1 MGLMIHCGA
10 ELKDEEFINSLPAPD
25 KKTDTHV
32 PIEHS
37 WFINR
42 VKGELDTRGIK
53 YKDGQYATTPD
64 NERMFGLME
73 LEEFSIPSIDARCQ
87 LFKDT
92 DISDEARDHLLV
104 KMVSRK
110 DRNTSILPP
119 NQLMGVRNEYN
130 RSHNTDDDELLR
142 DEHSYRR
149 NVWRLLQAYT
159 HNMQRGGR
167 FKTDHSRVEALSSR
181 TQKVNNLLQ
190 QFCDPD
196 GSRMERYMNEPELL
210 NLLGTQ
216 TVKDAHSVSNSYRY
230 VIGMR
235 NSNDMKFPAGLVI
248 GIAPFV
254 CDNLCFSG
262 EVEVK
267 RKHTTNIK
275 RDLPILMTDKM
286 DELLSNSIVAG

>member
-1 MGLMIHCGA
+1 MGLMLHCGA
-10 ELKDEEFINSLPAPD
+10 ELKDESFIQSLPAPE
-25 KKTDTHV
+25 KKTHTHV

-42 VKGELDTRGIK
+42 VKSELDTRGIG

-104 KMVSRK
+104 QMVGKK

-142 DEHSYRR
+142 DEHSYGR

-159 HNMQRGGR
+159 HNMQRGGK
-167 FKTDHSRVEALSSR
+167 FKTDHSRVDALSGR

-196 GSRMERYMNEPELL
+196 GSRMERYMNEPQLF
-210 NLLGTQ
+210 G
-216 TVKDAHSVSNSYRY
+216 DAYSVSNSYRY

>member
-1 MGLMIHCGA
+1 MGLMLHCGA
-10 ELKDEEFINSLPAPD
+10 ELKDESFIQSLPAPE

-32 PIEHS
+32 PIEHG

-42 VKGELDTRGIK
+42 VKGELDTRGIA

-64 NERMFGLME
+64 NERMFGLLE
-73 LEEFSIPSIDARCQ
+73 LEEFSIPSVDARCQ

-92 DISDEARDHLLV
+92 ELSDELRDHLLV
-104 KMVSRK
+104 RMVSEK
-110 DRNTSILPP
+110 HRNTSILPP
-119 NQLMGVRNEYN
+119 NQLMGVREEYN
-130 RSHNTDDDELLR
+130 RNHHTDEELLR
-142 DEHSYRR
+142 DEHSFGR

-159 HNMQRGGR
+159 HNMQRGGK
-167 FKTDHSRVEALSSR
+167 FKTDHSRVDAISGR
-181 TQKVNNLLQ
+181 TQQVNNLLQ
-190 QFCDPD
+190 GFCDPD
-196 GSRMERYMNEPELL
+196 GSRMKRYMNEPELFS
-210 NLLGTQ
+210 
-216 TVKDAHSVSNSYRY
+216 DDYSVSNSYRY

-262 EVEVK
+262 EVEVN
-267 RKHTTNIK
+267 RKHTVFIK